1 MDSQGMFHLKRKA
14 DVFHIPSLPSA
25 VQGLPAAASP
35 ILRQKPDHWRE
46 GLKAASK
53 IQRSRFQTAQMCS
66 PQQTTPP
73 SCRASRNALATVVEM
88 LWLQS
93 IPTWFLNM
101 LCDVTNFCRAER
113 PQDLLILYYT
123 GLWTLI
129 TWKIKICDFHLLWP
143 NQLLGGL
150 SHCLLKRLWLVNW
163 ENAISRIKSQ
173 KLSIRSQVLALGTC
187 LTLNPWNMTNSLFL
201 LQLSQM
207 RWALSQC
214 A

>member
-1 MDSQGMFHLKRKA
+1 MARIWLNKKVRDSDYMDSQGMFHLKRKA

-129 TWKIKICDFHLLWP
+129 TWKIKIYDFPPAMAKSTAWRPFALP
-143 NQLLGGL
+143 AQTTVIGQLRE
-150 SHCLLKRLWLVNW
+150 CN
-163 ENAISRIKSQ
+163 
-173 KLSIRSQVLALGTC
+173 LAH
-187 LTLNPWNMTNSLFL
+187 
-201 LQLSQM
+201 
-207 RWALSQC
+207 
-214 A
+214 